1 MNREIFWPTNDVY
14 FGIGVDLLSSQL
26 PKIKGKD
33 FIYIRLDES
42 SVRDYLTYYQ
52 FSLSKKHV
60 LIYSP
65 RLKPLAIYLF
75 TYKEDVVAIFEST
88 TSVNKIL
95 KKMQKHIYC
104 QKTSIIDS
112 SLISHEEYQFLMQKI
127 TKGRCGDMCLSK
139 HSLYNI
145 KRKLVRK
152 FQAKKIEQLYF
163 MFINN

>member
-95 KKMQKHIYC
+95 KKCKNTFIA
-104 QKTSIIDS
+104 
-112 SLISHEEYQFLMQKI
+112 
-127 TKGRCGDMCLSK
+127 
-139 HSLYNI
+139 
-145 KRKLVRK
+145 RK
-152 FQAKKIEQLYF
+152 QAL
-163 MFINN
+163 